1 MKYRKFAVLMTAAS
15 LILGLAACRAGS
27 GTEPGET
34 TVDTASPE
42 TSVSPTVET
51 EAPEN
56 TEQTETVPFVPVETE
71 SIPIVTGPTVPN
83 EPTDPMEEGE
93 TVKDMQVIRTQDV
106 SQSVLEGLIARNP
119 SAGDLSLLQ
128 LKDGEAL
135 EELLQSIGSEALTK
149 GAEQYGADF
158 FQTYDLIVIPRVT
171 TTGSARHTAE
181 TSAQDE
187 TYCVTVTVTVPEI
200 STMDMANWF
209 LLIPAPK
216 ADTQG
221 RTVIASI
228 AGAPLQGG
236 GNGAT
241 QPVSGFVYD

>member
-1 MKYRKFAVLMTAAS
+1 MKYRKLAALMAAS
-15 LILGLAACRAGS
+15 LVLGLAACRPGS
-27 GTEPGET
+27 GTGSEET
-34 TVDTASPE
+34 IVDTASPE
-42 TSVSPTVET
+42 TSISPTVAT

-56 TEQTETVPFVPVETE
+56 TEQTETVPIVPVETE
-71 SIPIVTGPTVPN
+71 PIPIVTGPTVPS
-83 EPTDPMEEGE
+83 EPTDPNEEGE
-93 TVKDMQVIRTQDV
+93 AVKDMQVIRTQDV
-106 SQSVLEGLIARNP
+106 AQSVLEGLIAQNP
-119 SAGDLSLLQ
+119 SIGGLALLQ

-135 EELLQSIGSEALTK
+135 EALLQSVGSEALK
-149 GAEQYGADF
+149 KAAESYGAEF

-181 TSAQDE
+181 ASVQEE

-221 RTVIASI
+221 RTVTASI
-228 AGAPLQGG
+228 AGSPVSGT
-236 GNGAT
+236 T
-241 QPVSGFVYD
+241 QPVSGFAYD